1 MGRIWMLG
9 GGGGADLDVI
19 TAEAKDVLAGKV
31 IVDKDGNPLSGTMQ
45 TMSGG
50 TYTPSTSQQRISC
63 AEKKMTGDI
72 IIPAFTLPSANV
84 IKKGVTVDFYGKKVT
99 GTFQGY
105 VDDKLWIYNHGTWS
119 NMTTPGF
126 TGYKANVAP
135 VDSGGTITFTQNDTR
150 RIGVTKSSINFS
162 GYKYL
167 KMNVYGQ
174 KNHYGVT
181 SVGAKFLDNPSDDA
195 GKQPGGVSELPDKT
209 WTLVTIPL
217 ANVQKWAYL
226 WVSFSTIRGSTSA
239 ETTVDSKINEIYL
252 SKY

>member
-1 MGRIWMLG
+1 M
-9 GGGGADLDVI
+9 
-19 TAEAKDVLAGKV
+19 
-31 IVDKDGNPLSGTMQ
+31 
-45 TMSGG
+45 
-50 TYTPSTSQQRISC
+50 
-63 AEKKMTGDI
+63 
-72 IIPAFTLPSANV
+72 
-84 IKKGVTVDFYGKKVT
+84 
-99 GTFQGY
+99 
-105 VDDKLWIYNHGTWS
+105 DDKLWIYNHGTWS

-135 VDSGGTITFTQNDTR
+135 VDSRGTITFTQNDTH

-174 KNHYGVT
+174 KDCCGAT
-181 SVGAKFLDNPSDDA
+181 SVDAKFLDNPSDNA
-195 GKQPGGVSELPDKT
+195 GTRPGGVSELPDKT

-226 WVSFSTIRGSTSA
+226 WVDFYTIRGSIA
-239 ETTVDSKINEIYL
+239 EVTVDSKINEIYL

>member
-1 MGRIWMLG
+1 MWVEPKTNWKQDDFFNVGDYNRI
-9 GGGGADLDVI
+9 
-19 TAEAKDVLAGKV
+19 K
-31 IVDKDGNPLSGTMQ
+31 GNLNEIRQQALS
-45 TMSGG
+45 
-50 TYTPSTSQQRISC
+50 
-63 AEKKMTGDI
+63 
-72 IIPAFTLPSANV
+72 L
-84 IKKGVTVDFYGKKVT
+84 
-99 GTFQGY
+99 
-105 VDDKLWIYNHGTWS
+105 
-119 NMTTPGF
+119 
-126 TGYKANVAP
+126 
-135 VDSGGTITFTQNDTR
+135 TQNDTR

-195 GKQPGGVSELPDKT
+195 GEQPGGVSELPDKT

-226 WVSFSTIRGSTSA
+226 RVSFSTIRGSTSA